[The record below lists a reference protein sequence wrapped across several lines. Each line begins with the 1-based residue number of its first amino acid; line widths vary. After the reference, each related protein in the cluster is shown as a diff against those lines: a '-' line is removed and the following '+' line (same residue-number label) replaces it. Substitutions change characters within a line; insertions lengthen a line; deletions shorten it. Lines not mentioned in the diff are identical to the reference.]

1 MVGADESTELLRS
14 LTFNII
20 HRYIMFSTYFAI
32 YILADVSLTYKM
44 SKFGAFKTI
53 SFFSSVQINLL

>member
-1 MVGADESTELLRS
+1 
-14 LTFNII
+14 
-20 HRYIMFSTYFAI
+20 MFSTYFAI

-53 SFFSSVQINLL
+53 SFFSSVQINLLWVMAFQTSLINLNHI